1 MRYSEG
7 KNIFFPAT
15 WCFPTSRKHCPQLLT
30 HTGLLPDQL
39 GREHCLRSPPHLPT
53 CPHTSQHP
61 ARKSH
66 RLGQH
71 FGFSLSRFFSSLSS
85 SSSASPPPPSFSPS
99 LPLSAA
105 MQQVVHAAWMCRQE
119 NLSAFLV
126 GTPGHK
132 LGNWQE
138 EGRRDCRGLRNSD
151 KREKGKRKD
160 GSVFSG

>member
-7 KNIFFPAT
+7 KSIFFPAT
-15 WCFPTSRKHCPQLLT
+15 WCFLTSRKHCPQLLT

-71 FGFSLSRFFSSLSS
+71 FGFSLSRFFSFFLPLPL
-85 SSSASPPPPSFSPS
+85 PPPPPP

-132 LGNWQE
+132 WGDCPE
-138 EGRRDCRGLRNSD
+138 EGRRDCRGLRNGD
-151 KREKGKRKD
+151 K
-160 GSVFSG
+160 